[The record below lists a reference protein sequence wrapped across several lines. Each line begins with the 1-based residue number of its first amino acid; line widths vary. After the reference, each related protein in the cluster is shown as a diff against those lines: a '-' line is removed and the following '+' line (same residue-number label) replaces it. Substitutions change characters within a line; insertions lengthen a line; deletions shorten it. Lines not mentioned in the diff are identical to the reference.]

1 MANTQPSKQRI
12 HFFKHWTLPLLC
24 RAIRVFSI
32 LTVLPTTLFCQQAYK
47 IETADIDNFWRACDQ
62 LHTAATEADSI
73 QIIQTEYID
82 KATPYFKEFLRI
94 RKFTAPEYVKLLK
107 RYPKYWQSIRPLTE
121 NIANRKPEIEQV
133 FEKFRNGLP
142 GFKQPNV
149 CFAIGCLRTGGT
161 VSKNLILIGSEIAA
175 ADATVQ
181 TSELSPWLQSIM
193 GNTGDIV
200 AMIAHETVHT
210 QQFNRRKYS
219 LLTGCISEG
228 SADFIAENLTGL
240 NINPII
246 HDYGNKHECTLWK
259 MFEKDMA
266 DTPRDMSRWLYQG
279 KGSEGRPADLG
290 YFIGYKIAEAYFAK
304 QSNKGKALKTLLN
317 CKKYPTV
324 YKKSNYSQE
333 PCSPKAKTGSD

>member
-1 MANTQPSKQRI
+1 MR
-12 HFFKHWTLPLLC
+12 FFQLL
-24 RAIRVFSI
+24 
-32 LTVLPTTLFCQQAYK
+32 LLLLPTGLCAQQYH
-47 IETADIDNFWRACDQ
+47 IETTDIDNFWRACDQ
-62 LHTAATEADSI
+62 LQSAATEDDSI
-73 QIIQTEYID
+73 RIIQTEYID
-82 KATPYFKEFLRI
+82 KATPYFKEFIRI

-175 ADATVQ
+175 ADTTVE
-181 TSELSPWLQSIM
+181 TAELSPWLQSIM
-193 GNTGDIV
+193 GHTGDIV

-210 QQFNRRKYS
+210 QQFNRSKYS

-228 SADFIAENLTGL
+228 SADFIAEKLTGL
-240 NINPII
+240 NINPVI
-246 HDYGNKHECTLWK
+246 HNYGNKHECTLWK

-266 DTPRDMSRWLYQG
+266 DAPRDRSRWLYQG
-279 KGSEGRPADLG
+279 QGSEGRPADLG

-304 QSNKGKALKTLLN
+304 QSNKEKALKTLLN
-317 CKKYPTV
+317 CKKYPAV
-324 YKKSNYSQE
+324 YKKSRYWLE
-333 PCSPKAKTGSD
+333 ACSPAGKAGAGKS